1 MQQHEI
7 VITARSLGTK
17 VQAMC
22 LACEDWIGPLRDR
35 VEEAERD
42 GEAHR
47 IVMAKVSQP
56 TRGVEY
62 FITVIKK
69 DGEEITAVFSGTTVF
84 DNLKST
90 FEDAWKA
97 VHEDIG
103 FRVFGHEIQSGDVI
117 AAHNMAVT
125 KIIDSQTT
133 TSGKNFILAELGN
146 ETIVTFEADRT
157 YEVHRMAK

>member
-7 VITARSLGTK
+7 AIYDRALGTK
-17 VQAMC
+17 HQALC
-22 LACEDWIGPLRDR
+22 LACESWIGPPRNRRDD
-35 VEEAERD
+35 AERD

-47 IVMAKVSQP
+47 IAMAKVSQP

-62 FITVIKK
+62 LVTVVKE
-69 DGEEITAVFSGTTVF
+69 DGEEITTVFSDITVF
-84 DNLKST
+84 DNLKDT

-103 FRVFGHEIQSGDVI
+103 FRVYGHEIRSGDI
-117 AAHNMAVT
+117 ISAHNMAVT